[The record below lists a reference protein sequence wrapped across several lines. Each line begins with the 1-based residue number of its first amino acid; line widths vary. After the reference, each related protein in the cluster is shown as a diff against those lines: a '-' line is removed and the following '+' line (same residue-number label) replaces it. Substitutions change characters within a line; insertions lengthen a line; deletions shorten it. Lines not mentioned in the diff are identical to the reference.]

1 MSQQER
7 AARTHNALIRSAAE
21 LFERH
26 GYEKASLNEIS
37 SGAGVSRG
45 ALHFHF
51 DTKADVAG
59 AVESAAARAL
69 RRAVESVPTG
79 DMSALQGLTDL
90 SHRLVHLLLWD
101 VVVRAGFMLS
111 CEAGQRTRVDLC
123 QEWHAHVHRFVARAA
138 DEKSLA
144 PGVSQEGVVNAVVA
158 TTVGLAVLSRADREW
173 LTDQTLTSFWKVL
186 LPSVAEPRT
195 AAGLNPFG
203 TEAAHDGS
211 RRAPVP
217 SPGYIPRPR

>member
-7 AARTHNALIRSAAE
+7 AARTQTALINSAAE

-51 DTKADVAG
+51 DSKAEVAG

-69 RRAVESVPTG
+69 RQAVESVPSH
-79 DMSALQGLTDL
+79 DVSALQGLTDL

-101 VVVRAGFMLS
+101 VVVRAGFLLS
-111 CEAGQRTRVDLC
+111 CEAGERARRDLC
-123 QEWHAHVHRFVARAA
+123 QEWRTYVHGFVARAA
-138 DEKSLA
+138 DEESLA

-158 TTVGLAVLSRADREW
+158 TTVGLAVLSRADKEW
-173 LTDQTLTSFWKVL
+173 LTDQTLTSFWKAL
-186 LPSVAEPRT
+186 LPSVADPRT
-195 AAGLNPFG
+195 APRLNPAG
-203 TEAAHDGS
+203 TSSPHDGTHH
-211 RRAPVP
+211 VP
-217 SPGYIPRPR
+217 PG